1 MKGGKCAGMHLV
13 VRQQDKEEHRQ
24 DQRKPLFGID
34 IISLPLAKKAYQD
47 TCLHLPSVFDIL
59 TKTLGSV
66 HRPCGR
72 KQE

>member
-13 VRQQDKEEHRQ
+13 VWQQYKEDRRP
-24 DQRKPLFGID
+24 DQRRLLFGID
-34 IISLPLAKKAYQD
+34 IILLPRAKRAYQD
-47 TCLHLPSVFDIL
+47 MCLHLPSAFDIL